1 MAAQFGKPPF
11 CLREMDAAT
20 QQVAIMNTILRSMA
34 YCFSVSMNSAR
45 LAYLLSHNA
54 IQFTSTI
61 LSTSRTG
68 SRFLLYLDIPNPT
81 RSFGSK
87 KILPGAIV

>member
-54 IQFTSTI
+54 IQFTSRA
-61 LSTSRTG
+61 LF
-68 SRFLLYLDIPNPT
+68 FLQAEQVQGFFCI
-81 RSFGSK
+81 
-87 KILPGAIV
+87 